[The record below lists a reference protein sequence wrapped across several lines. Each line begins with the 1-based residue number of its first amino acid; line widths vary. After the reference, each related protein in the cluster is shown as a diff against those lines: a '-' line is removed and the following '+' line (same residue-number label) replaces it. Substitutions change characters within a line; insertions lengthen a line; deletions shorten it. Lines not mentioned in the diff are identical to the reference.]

1 MRIRRCFLDL
11 DGVLVDFLRGALEAC
26 GAADMDYPKGQYWIE
41 EVLGVT
47 RADMWS
53 RFGDLERFFSDLKW
67 HRDGPEIWRLASD
80 VFYKSDGQLW
90 LLSTA
95 HDGGVGAL
103 GKVAW
108 VTRNLGA
115 EWADRLILAWDKR
128 FAAGPDNLLVDDC
141 PANVDAFRAYGGQ
154 AVLVPR
160 IHNPAEGDAVDVVR
174 AAFLEH
180 LAKEMMG

>member
-53 RFGDLERFFSDLKW
+53 RFGDLERFFADLKW
-67 HRDGPEIWRLASD
+67 HRDGPEIWRLAQ
-80 VFYKSDGQLW
+80 VYYGGDGGLW
-90 LLSTA
+90 LLSTP
-95 HDGGVGAL
+95 HDGGEGTF
-103 GKVAW
+103 GKMQW
-108 VTRNLGA
+108 VERNLGA
-115 EWADRLILAWDKR
+115 AWTRRLILAWDKTAC
-128 FAAGPDNLLVDDC
+128 AAPSSLLVDDC
-141 PANVDAFRAYGGQ
+141 PGNVDSWRACGGR

-160 IHNPAEGDAVDVVR
+160 IYNPAEGDAVDAVR
-174 AAFLEH
+174 AAFAEH
-180 LAKEMMG
+180 LAKEMMA